1 MIDTLGNW
9 WSKNIWQVDLKNLPG
24 WRRRLILF
32 LRGSQLLINDLMD
45 GQQKL
50 QAMGLV
56 YKTLLS
62 LVPLL
67 AVSFSVLKG
76 FGVHSELEPLLLNV
90 MKPLGESGKEIT
102 SNILQFVDN
111 TNVGALGTVGLG
123 VLLYTAIS
131 MVMQIEVAFN
141 ATWRVRHSRSLIER
155 FSHYISV
162 LLVGPLLIF
171 SALGLSQAVK
181 RHHWFQQ
188 VLDTGAGSL
197 LYNSLSIYLPF
208 MMVVAALTFIY
219 LFMPNTR
226 VKPAAALFG
235 ATIAALLLSG
245 AGSLFTMFIVGSTK
259 YTAIYATFATM
270 IILILWINFMWLIV
284 LLGSSIAY
292 YYQHA
297 GTLQFLQRNTGLTP
311 RNRDELAMQ
320 LMVLVTRRYYAGKSP
335 LSIMKLSEL
344 LEMPD
349 DLVEELVRN
358 LIHGGFLIET
368 DGHEK
373 AVVPRRPPEETPA
386 SSLLRNLRNS
396 SGEGD
401 KGMRLHTD
409 ERVVAVLGTAES
421 HAMNAI
427 DDMNLK
433 QLAGEERLI
442 SKKHIL

>member
-1 MIDTLGNW
+1 
-9 WSKNIWQVDLKNLPG
+9 
-24 WRRRLILF
+24 
-32 LRGSQLLINDLMD
+32 
-45 GQQKL
+45 
-50 QAMGLV
+50 
-56 YKTLLS
+56 
-62 LVPLL
+62 
-67 AVSFSVLKG
+67 
-76 FGVHSELEPLLLNV
+76 
-90 MKPLGESGKEIT
+90 
-102 SNILQFVDN
+102 
-111 TNVGALGTVGLG
+111 
-123 VLLYTAIS
+123 
-131 MVMQIEVAFN
+131 
-141 ATWRVRHSRSLIER
+141 
-155 FSHYISV
+155 
-162 LLVGPLLIF
+162 
-171 SALGLSQAVK
+171 
-181 RHHWFQQ
+181 
-188 VLDTGAGSL
+188 
-197 LYNSLSIYLPF
+197 
-208 MMVVAALTFIY
+208 
-219 LFMPNTR
+219 
-226 VKPAAALFG
+226 
-235 ATIAALLLSG
+235 
-245 AGSLFTMFIVGSTK
+245 
-259 YTAIYATFATM
+259 M

-297 GTLQFLQRNTGLTP
+297 GTLQFLQRNTSLTP
-311 RNRDELAMQ
+311 HNRDELAMQ

>member
-181 RHHWFQQ
+181 RYHWFQQ

-259 YTAIYATFATM
+259 YTAI
-270 IILILWINFMWLIV
+270 
-284 LLGSSIAY
+284 
-292 YYQHA
+292 
-297 GTLQFLQRNTGLTP
+297 
-311 RNRDELAMQ
+311 
-320 LMVLVTRRYYAGKSP
+320 
-335 LSIMKLSEL
+335 
-344 LEMPD
+344 
-349 DLVEELVRN
+349 
-358 LIHGGFLIET
+358 
-368 DGHEK
+368 
-373 AVVPRRPPEETPA
+373 
-386 SSLLRNLRNS
+386 
-396 SGEGD
+396 
-401 KGMRLHTD
+401 
-409 ERVVAVLGTAES
+409 
-421 HAMNAI
+421 
-427 DDMNLK
+427 
-433 QLAGEERLI
+433 
-442 SKKHIL
+442 